1 MSSLWFDLRYA
12 LRLLLKNPGFT
23 LVAVVVLAL
32 GIGANS
38 AIFSV
43 VDAVLLRPLPFKDAD
58 RLVMLWGTEPQLK
71 KAPILIREFL
81 DWKEQ
86 SRDFEHIA
94 AYTEDNFTLITTE
107 SPERIKG
114 VRVSS
119 NFFDLLNVAP
129 ASGRTFL
136 PGEDAPGGNHVV
148 VISHDLWQNRLGADP
163 AIVGRQIRLNGESF
177 TVVGVLPADF
187 RFIESGDL
195 WLPLALSRDSGS
207 QKLRYLKVVARL
219 KPGVTLALAQADMD
233 ALARNLRERY
243 PDTGQQTGV
252 KVVALQDEV
261 VGDVRQSLLVLFG
274 AVGFVLLI
282 ACANVANLLLARAT
296 GRRKEIA
303 VRLAL
308 GATRSRVVRQ
318 LLTES
323 VLLALVG
330 GTIGL
335 LVAFWGKNL
344 LRLGLSGAPFS
355 SSYIDKIG
363 LDWRVLCFML
373 ATSVLTGVV
382 FGLTPALHATRQ
394 DLNESLK
401 REGRGTVLGS
411 RRNPWPMLLMLL
423 EVSVALAL
431 LIGAGL
437 MIRSFL
443 HLQSVEPGFNPHNV
457 LTMRINLPTSK
468 YKSGAEQAAFFR
480 DVTER
485 VKSLPGVR
493 YAGAINNLPLSN
505 TNINGVFMIEG
516 HEPWPPGGEPLA
528 EFRLITPEY
537 LSAMEI
543 PLLKGRPFNDADN
556 DKAPGIALINETMA
570 RRFWGGEDP
579 LGKRLRLGR
588 NEDNLPY
595 LTIVG
600 IVGDV
605 KHFGLDRQPRPEVYI
620 PHPQYPVP
628 AMTLV
633 VRTVNEPA
641 NLAPSVRAQ
650 VNALDPDQPVYNV
663 MTLESLLDE
672 SVAQPR
678 IYTKLLGAAAVIA
691 VLLAALGIY
700 SVIAYSVN
708 QRRHE
713 IAVRMALGAQPRH
726 LLRMVVLQG
735 MIPALGG
742 VLVGLG
748 LAFTLTR
755 LISTMLFGVSSTDP
769 WTFASISLLLTVV
782 ALLASYIPARKVTQI
797 DPVKILRNE

>member
-1 MSSLWFDLRYA
+1 MSNLWFDLRYA
-12 LRLLLKNPGFT
+12 LRFLLKNPGFT
-23 LVAVVVLAL
+23 LVAVLALAL

-43 VDAVLLRPLPFKDAD
+43 VNAVLLRPLPFRDAD
-58 RLVMLWGTEPQLK
+58 RLVMLWGSEPQLK

-86 SRDFEHIA
+86 SRAFEHIA
-94 AYTEDNFTLITTE
+94 AYAEDNFTLVTTE

-114 VRVSS
+114 ARASS
-119 NFFDLLNVAP
+119 DFFDLLNVAP
-129 ASGRTFL
+129 ARGRTFL
-136 PGEDAPGGNHVV
+136 PEEDVPGSNRV
-148 VISHDLWQNRLGADP
+148 VIISHNLWQNRLGADP
-163 AIVGRQIRLNGESF
+163 AIVGQQLRLNGESF
-177 TVVGVLPADF
+177 SVVGVLPADF
-187 RFIESGDL
+187 RFIESADL
-195 WLPLALSRDSGS
+195 WVPIALSRGGGN

-219 KPGVTLALAQADMD
+219 KPGVTHALAQAEMD
-233 ALARNLRERY
+233 ALASNLRQQY
-243 PDTGQQTGV
+243 PDAGQQAGV
-252 KVVALQDEV
+252 KVVALQDDI

-330 GTIGL
+330 GALGL
-335 LVAFWGKNL
+335 LVALWGKNL
-344 LRLGLSGAPFS
+344 LRVGLSGAPFS
-355 SSYIDKIG
+355 SSYIDKVG
-363 LDWRVLCFML
+363 LDWRVLGFTL
-373 ATSVLTGVV
+373 VASALTGVIC
-382 FGLTPALHATRQ
+382 GLTPALHATRQ

-401 REGRGTVLGS
+401 REGRGAVAGS
-411 RRNPWPMLLMLL
+411 RRNPLPGLLVLL
-423 EVSVALAL
+423 EVSVALVL

-437 MIRSFL
+437 MIHSFL
-443 HLQSVEPGFNPHNV
+443 RLQRVEPGFNPRNA
-457 LTMRINLPTSK
+457 LTMRIALPTSK
-468 YKSGAEQAAFFR
+468 YESGAEQAAFFQE
-480 DVTER
+480 VMQR
-485 VKSLPGVR
+485 VKTLPGVR
-493 YAGAINNLPLSN
+493 HAGAINNLPLSK
-505 TNINGVFMIEG
+505 TNVNGVFMIEG
-516 HEPWPPGGEPLA
+516 RGPWPPGGEPLA

-543 PLLKGRPFNDADN
+543 PLLKGRPFGDADN
-556 DKAPGIALINETMA
+556 EKAPGVVLINDTMA
-570 RRFWGGEDP
+570 RQFWGGEDP

-588 NEDNLPY
+588 AEDAFPY

-600 IVGDV
+600 VVGDV
-605 KHFGLDRQPRPEVYI
+605 KHFGLNREPRPEVYI
-620 PHPQYPVP
+620 PHPQFPAP

-633 VRTVNEPA
+633 VRTVNDAA
-641 NLAPSVRAQ
+641 NLAASVRAQ
-650 VNALDPDQPVYNV
+650 VNGVDPYQPVYNV
-663 MTLESLLDE
+663 TTLESLLDE

-678 IYTKLLGAAAVIA
+678 LYMKMLGAAAGVA
-691 VLLAALGIY
+691 VLLAAVGIY

-726 LLRMVVLQG
+726 VLRMVVIQG
-735 MIPALGG
+735 MIPALAG
-742 VLVGLG
+742 VLVGLA

-755 LISTMLFGVSSTDP
+755 LISAMLFGVSSTDP
-769 WTFASISLLLTVV
+769 WTFAGISLLLTVV

-797 DPVKILRNE
+797 DPVAVLRNE

>member
-1 MSSLWFDLRYA
+1 MSNLWFDLRYA
-12 LRLLLKNPGFT
+12 LRLQLKNPGFT
-23 LVAVVVLAL
+23 LVAVLALAL

-43 VDAVLLRPLPFKDAD
+43 VNAVLLRPLPFKDAD
-58 RLVMLWGTEPQLK
+58 RLVMLWGTESQLN
-71 KAPILIREFL
+71 KAPVLIGEFL

-86 SRDFEHIA
+86 SRSFEQIA
-94 AYTEDNFTLITTE
+94 AYVEDNLTLVTAD

-114 VRVSS
+114 ARVSS

-129 ASGRTFL
+129 ARGRAFL
-136 PGEDAPGGNHVV
+136 PSEDVPGGNRV
-148 VISHDLWQNRLGADP
+148 VIISHNLWQNRLGSDP
-163 AIVGRQIRLNGESF
+163 AIVGRQIRLNGESYN
-177 TVVGVLPADF
+177 VVGVLPADF

-195 WLPLALSRDSGS
+195 WAPIALSRESGN

-219 KPGVTLALAQADMD
+219 KPGVTQAAAQAEMD
-233 ALARNLRERY
+233 SLARSLREQY
-243 PDTGQQTGV
+243 PDAGQQTGV
-252 KVVALQDEV
+252 KVVPLQDEI
-261 VGDVRQSLLVLFG
+261 VGDVRQSLLILFG

-282 ACANVANLLLARAT
+282 ACANVANLLMARAT

-308 GATRSRVVRQ
+308 GATRARVVRQ

-323 VLLALVG
+323 VLLALLG
-330 GTIGL
+330 GALGL
-335 LVAFWGKNL
+335 LVAVWGKNL
-344 LRLGLSGAPFS
+344 LRAGLSGAPFS

-363 LDWRVLCFML
+363 FDWRVLGFTL
-373 ATSVLTGVV
+373 VASVLTGVV

-401 REGRGTVLGS
+401 REGRGTVIGS
-411 RRNPWPMLLMLL
+411 RRNPLPGLLVLL

-443 HLQSVEPGFNPHNV
+443 RLQSVEPGFNPRNA
-457 LTMRINLPTSK
+457 LTMRIVLPTSK

-480 DVTER
+480 EVTQR
-485 VKSLPGVR
+485 VKALPGVR
-493 YAGAINNLPLSN
+493 SVGAINNLPLSK
-505 TNINGVFMIEG
+505 TNVNGVFMIEG
-516 HEPWPPGGEPLA
+516 REPWPPGGEPLA
-528 EFRLITPEY
+528 EFRLITPDY

-543 PLLKGRPFNDADN
+543 PLLKGRTFSDADN
-556 DKAPGIALINETMA
+556 DKAPGVILVNETMA
-570 RRFWGGEDP
+570 RQFWPGEDP
-579 LGKRLRLGR
+579 LGKRLKLGR
-588 NEDNLPY
+588 AEDDFPY

-600 IVGDV
+600 VVGDV
-605 KHFGLDRQPRPEVYI
+605 KHFGLDREPRPEVYI
-620 PHPQYPVP
+620 PHPQFPAP

-633 VRTVNEPA
+633 VRTVTGAA
-641 NLAPSVRAQ
+641 NMAASVRAQ
-650 VNALDPDQPVYNV
+650 VNSVDPYQPVYNV
-663 MTLESLLDE
+663 TTLESLLDE

-678 IYTKLLGAAAVIA
+678 LYTKMLGAAATIA
-691 VLLAALGIY
+691 ILLAAVGIY

-713 IAVRMALGAQPRH
+713 IAVRMALGAQPGRV
-726 LLRMVVLQG
+726 LRMVVVQG

-742 VLVGLG
+742 VFVGLG
-748 LAFTLTR
+748 LALILTR
-755 LISTMLFGVSSTDP
+755 FISAMLFGVSSTDP
-769 WTFASISLLLTVV
+769 WTFAGISLLLTVV

-797 DPVKILRNE
+797 DPVAILRNE